1 MQQLAQLLQQN
12 EQLERKAIL
21 DLDAIIHKV
30 TQEVSEVLEL
40 VHETKHVD
48 LPHLIDE
55 IGDVLLN
62 VLSVQ
67 YRLEPA
73 FTTFTAS
80 EVSTV
85 SPLDIAI
92 SLGKRNDLV
101 QKHRG
106 IYARRTIPLNE
117 ITQQA
122 QLITGQLLKLA
133 ELHAGQKFT
142 LEELCKHTL
151 HKFID
156 RAEAYG
162 PHIDLKEHIRDV
174 QDYPKPGILFKDI
187 TPLLK
192 HPRAYKYTIQEL
204 CERVKDADV
213 IVWLDARWFIF
224 GGAVAEKLGKPFVPI
239 RKKGKLPYTTI
250 EDSYALEYG
259 EAVQTMHID
268 ALQPGQK
275 VAIIDDLL
283 ATGGTVASAIRLIE
297 QGWGIVAGCY
307 FVIGLHIPWADGITG
322 RERIKDYK
330 VETLV
335 DY

>member
-213 IVWLDARWFIF
+213 IV
-224 GGAVAEKLGKPFVPI
+224 
-239 RKKGKLPYTTI
+239 
-250 EDSYALEYG
+250 
-259 EAVQTMHID
+259 
-268 ALQPGQK
+268 
-275 VAIIDDLL
+275 
-283 ATGGTVASAIRLIE
+283 
-297 QGWGIVAGCY
+297 
-307 FVIGLHIPWADGITG
+307 
-322 RERIKDYK
+322 
-330 VETLV
+330 
-335 DY
+335 

>member
-1 MQQLAQLLQQN
+1 MSLHELLKQN
-12 EQLERKAIL
+12 EELERKAVL
-21 DLDAIIHKV
+21 DLDAILHKA

-40 VHETKHVD
+40 VHQVESID

-55 IGDVLLN
+55 IGDALLN

-67 YRLEPA
+67 YRLDNNFETIVPH
-73 FTTFTAS
+73 

-85 SPLDIAI
+85 TPLDIAI

-101 QKHRG
+101 QKHRD
-106 IYARRTIPLNE
+106 IYARRTVPLE
-117 ITQQA
+117 EVTTQA
-122 QLITGQLLKLA
+122 QRLTGQLLKLA
-133 ELHAGQKFT
+133 ETYSGKAYM
-142 LEELCKHTL
+142 LEELCQPTL
-151 HKFID
+151 QKFID
-156 RAEAYG
+156 RSEAYG
-162 PHIDLKEHIRDV
+162 PHIDLKDYIRDV

-192 HPRAYKYTIQEL
+192 HPRAYTYTIQEL

-307 FVIGLHIPWADGITG
+307 FVIGLNIPWADGITG

>member
-1 MQQLAQLLQQN
+1 MSLHELLKQN
-12 EQLERKAIL
+12 EELERKAVL
-21 DLDAIIHKV
+21 DLDAIMHKV

-40 VHETKHVD
+40 LLDPDNVD
-48 LPHLIDE
+48 LPHLIE
-55 IGDVLLN
+55 EVGDSLTN
-62 VLSVQ
+62 ILSVQ
-67 YRLEPA
+67 WRLGNQEIPEPEQGLRWA
-73 FTTFTAS
+73 
-80 EVSTV
+80 
-85 SPLDIAI
+85 PLDIVVAH
-92 SLGKRNDLV
+92 GKRNDLV

-106 IYARRTIPLNE
+106 IYARSRVSIETVTTATAHLC
-117 ITQQA
+117 
-122 QLITGQLLKLA
+122 GQLLALVERTGTPATLA
-133 ELHAGQKFT
+133 S
-142 LEELCKHTL
+142 LCQPTIQ
-151 HKFID
+151 KFID
-156 RAEAYG
+156 RSEAYG
-162 PHIDLKEHIRDV
+162 PHIDLKDHIRDV

-192 HPRAYKYTIQEL
+192 HPRAYTYTIQEL

-213 IVWLDARWFIF
+213 IVWLDARGFIF

-268 ALQPGQK
+268 ALQSGQK

-307 FVIGLHIPWADGITG
+307 FVIGLNIPWADSITG